1 MEQIRS
7 IWVVRNGVGG
17 ASLVL
22 GSCVAVLGH
31 GSWPHGFFLS
41 STAVELIFGPLL
53 TTSWTLLFLHGSRR
67 LEDSAM
73 NFTSEERRERAYS
86 SRGPLGFAIIALFSG
101 VGYAVSAALVNLL
114 DWKGKARAARPPSAV
129 VVSFVTLY

>member
-7 IWVVRNGVGG
+7 IWVVRNGIGS
-17 ASLVL
+17 ASLAL
-22 GSCVAVLGH
+22 GTCVAFLSH
-31 GSWPHGFFLS
+31 DSWPQLFSLS
-41 STAVELIFGPLL
+41 PTAVELIFGPLFS
-53 TTSWTLLFLHGSRR
+53 TGWTLALLHGFQR

-73 NFTSEERRERAYS
+73 KFSSDERRERAYS

-101 VGYAVSAALVNLL
+101 VGYAVSAALVNIL